1 MNEHDATATGL
12 LDVLVDRGTWE
23 SWDTPVDTDPADDD
37 YRASLIRA
45 RERTGT
51 DESVLTGRGRIGGV
65 DTVLV
70 VSEFGFLGGS
80 IGHDAGRRVVAAIEQ
95 ATAGGLP
102 VLALPASG
110 GTRMQEGTAAFLQMV
125 AITGAVIAHKAA
137 GLPYLVYLRHPTTGG
152 VFASWGSLGHIT
164 WAQPSALVGFLG
176 PRVYEGLYGEPFPDG
191 VQTAENL
198 CRRGLVDRVLAPDDL
213 APTVART
220 LRLMT
225 RGGPR
230 LPVGATDHSGDGSAP
245 TRAGFGSAW
254 DAVVATRASNRPGL
268 VEFLDE
274 EETIRIREDGPIWL
288 ALSDFGGRT
297 AVVIGQDRRRQ
308 AAGELIAPMDLRV
321 ARRGM
326 ALAADLALPVLT
338 VIDTPGAELSVAA
351 EEGGLATEI
360 ARCTAD
366 LIGLPVPTVSVL
378 LGQGAGG
385 AALALFPADR
395 RVAATDGWL
404 SPLPPEGASI
414 IVYRNTEHAPQL
426 ADEQGITA
434 TALLADGTVD
444 RLVDVT
450 GPDGVADLRATVAQE
465 LARTPEPV
473 PAQRTRTPDRRRTEA
488 RTVPVSGERSDSD
501 VRTVPVPEERSGGD
515 VRSVPVPEERR
526 DGGVRTVPVPE
537 ERSDSEASRRVLGVG
552 AIIWDDDDRLL
563 LVKRGHPPQMGR
575 WTVPGGKVEP
585 RETLEAAVV
594 RETLE
599 ETGLHIDVVARAW
612 VVDVPGDDDVVFEVH
627 DFVARVRS
635 GTLQAGDDAA
645 DAGWFDVTRMGELEL
660 TDGLVDHLERHG
672 LMR

>member
-1 MNEHDATATGL
+1 MTEHDATAASL
-12 LDVLVDRGTWE
+12 LDILVDRGTWE

-37 YRASLIRA
+37 YRASMIRA

-80 IGHDAGRRVVAAIEQ
+80 IGHDAGRRVVVAIEQ

-125 AITGAVIAHKAA
+125 AIAGAVVAHKAA
-137 GLPYLVYLRHPTTGG
+137 GLLYLVYLRHPTTGG

-198 CRRGLVDRVLAPDDL
+198 CRRGLVDRVLAPEDL

-220 LRLMT
+220 LRLVT
-225 RGGPR
+225 RGGGPR

-245 TRAGFGSAW
+245 TRAGSGSAW
-254 DAVVATRASNRPGL
+254 DAVVATRADNRPGL

-288 ALSDFGGRT
+288 ALSDFSGRT

-404 SPLPPEGASI
+404 SPLPPEGPVSSS
-414 IVYRNTEHAPQL
+414 
-426 ADEQGITA
+426 TA
-434 TALLADGTVD
+434 TPGTHRSWPTNRASPQRHCSPTAPWIGWSTSPAPTVSRVCAQRSRRSSLAHRNLFQHSEHGRRTAVGPKRLLFRSLGSGVMVVCVLFRSLSPDPW
-444 RLVDVT
+444 T
-450 GPDGVADLRATVAQE
+450 GPLHGSRL
-465 LARTPEPV
+465 
-473 PAQRTRTPDRRRTEA
+473 
-488 RTVPVSGERSDSD
+488 
-501 VRTVPVPEERSGGD
+501 RSGAIAKRHEG
-515 VRSVPVPEERR
+515 S
-526 DGGVRTVPVPE
+526 
-537 ERSDSEASRRVLGVG
+537 SAS
-552 AIIWDDDDRLL
+552 A
-563 LVKRGHPPQMGR
+563 PS
-575 WTVPGGKVEP
+575 
-585 RETLEAAVV
+585 
-594 RETLE
+594 
-599 ETGLHIDVVARAW
+599 
-612 VVDVPGDDDVVFEVH
+612 
-627 DFVARVRS
+627 S
-635 GTLQAGDDAA
+635 GTTPTGFC
-645 DAGWFDVTRMGELEL
+645 W
-660 TDGLVDHLERHG
+660 
-672 LMR
+672 